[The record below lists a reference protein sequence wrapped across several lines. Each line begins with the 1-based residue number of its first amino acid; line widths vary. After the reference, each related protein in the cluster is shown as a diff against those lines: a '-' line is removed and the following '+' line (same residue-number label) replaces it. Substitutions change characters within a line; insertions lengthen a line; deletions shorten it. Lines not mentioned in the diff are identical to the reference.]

1 MIGGRDMKR
10 IGILFSLVV
19 WCGVLVAQQQNLSNS
34 TTPIAFDEP
43 PLDGYVE
50 SEVLDRVVIPY
61 APIRAV
67 DVAYSKRIWRE
78 FDLREKMNTLYASPR
93 ANLTK
98 ILMDAVLAGELTA
111 YDPTPTAD
119 DPTGDAFKTILPVDQ
134 VLTRFGADS
143 SLVEQYDDEGNVIG
157 SYFVAAEFN
166 PDNVVRYRIK
176 EDWMFDRQ
184 RSVFEVR
191 IIGIA
196 PLVTPQIGEAANNTE
211 FGGFGGF
218 DDFND
223 FNDDVSTPEGLADIP
238 GFPDDN
244 TSGVSI
250 DAYPAFWIYF
260 PEARHILVNKEVV
273 SRHNDATGLSYD
285 DVFIKRLFSS
295 YIVKQS
301 NPEDLRIQDYVENG
315 VDRLYEAER
324 IKKTLIDFEQDLW
337 SY

>member
-1 MIGGRDMKR
+1 MKR
-10 IGILFSLVV
+10 IGIFLLLA
-19 WCGVLVAQQQNLSNS
+19 WCGSAAVAQQQNLSNS
-34 TTPIAFDEP
+34 TTPITLDEP

-61 APIRAV
+61 ATIRAV

-78 FDLREKMNTLYASPR
+78 FDLREKMNSLYASPR

-111 YDPTPTAD
+111 YDPTPTPE
-119 DPTGDAFKTILPVDQ
+119 DPTGDAFKTRLPVDQ

-143 SLVEQYDDEGNVIG
+143 SLVEQYDEDGNVIG
-157 SYFVAAEFN
+157 SHFVAADFN
-166 PDNVVRYRIK
+166 PDDVVRYRIK

-196 PLVTPQIGEAANNTE
+196 PLVTPKIGGANE
-211 FGGFGGF
+211 GGFDDGGFSGFGGF
-218 DDFND
+218 DDFVD
-223 FNDDVSTPEGLADIP
+223 DTPVADDVAELPALPGDNSTGME
-238 GFPDDN
+238 
-244 TSGVSI
+244 I

-273 SRHNDATGLSYD
+273 SRQNDATGLSYD

-301 NPEDLRIQDYVENG
+301 NPEDVRIRDYIDNG
-315 VDRLYEAER
+315 VERLYEAER

>member
-1 MIGGRDMKR
+1 MKR
-10 IGILFSLVV
+10 IGIFLSLVL
-19 WCGVLVAQQQNLSNS
+19 WCGIGMAQQQNLSNS
-34 TTPIAFDEP
+34 TTPIAWDEP

-61 APIRAV
+61 ATIRAV

-78 FDLREKMNTLYASPR
+78 FDLREKMNSLYASPR

-111 YDPTPTAD
+111 YDPTPTPD
-119 DPTGDAFKTILPVDQ
+119 DPTGDSFKTRLPVDQ

-143 SLVEQYDDEGNVIG
+143 SLVEQYDEEGNVIG
-157 SYFVAAEFN
+157 SHFVAAEFN
-166 PDNVVRYRIK
+166 PESVVRYRIK

-191 IIGIA
+191 IVGIA
-196 PLVTPQIGEAANNTE
+196 PLVTPQIGDGAGDVGFDDGG

-218 DDFND
+218 DDFD
-223 FNDDVSTPEGLADIP
+223 ETAAPEQLADIP
-238 GFPDDN
+238 DFPANDN
-244 TSGVSI
+244 APVTV

-260 PEARHILVNKEVV
+260 PEARQILVNKEVV

-285 DVFIKRLFSS
+285 DVFVKRLFSS

-301 NPEDLRIQDYVENG
+301 NPEDLRIQDYVESG
-315 VDRLYEAER
+315 VERLYEAER
-324 IKKTLIDFEQDLW
+324 IKKALIDFEQDLW

>member
-1 MIGGRDMKR
+1 MKR
-10 IGILFSLVV
+10 IGILLLLAWGGSIAM
-19 WCGVLVAQQQNLSNS
+19 AQQQNLSNS
-34 TTPIAFDEP
+34 TTPIPLDEP

-50 SEVLDRVVIPY
+50 SEVLDRVVVPY
-61 APIRAV
+61 ATIRAS

-78 FDLREKMNTLYASPR
+78 FDLREKMNSLYASPR

-111 YDPTPTAD
+111 YDPTPTPD
-119 DPTGDAFKTILPVDQ
+119 DPTGDSFKTRLPVDQ

-143 SLVEQYDDEGNVIG
+143 SLVEQYDEDGNVVG
-157 SYFVAAEFN
+157 SYFVAADFN
-166 PDNVVRYRIK
+166 PDDVVRYRIK
-176 EDWMFDRQ
+176 EDWIFDRQ

-191 IIGIA
+191 IVGIA
-196 PLVTPQIGEAANNTE
+196 PLVTPKIGGASEDVGFGT
-211 FGGFGGF
+211 GGFGGF
-218 DDFND
+218 DDYV
-223 FNDDVSTPEGLADIP
+223 DDPSVAEEAVALPPETPVG
-238 GFPDDN
+238 N
-244 TSGVSI
+244 TRDLEV

-301 NPEDLRIQDYVENG
+301 NPEDLRIRDYISDGVE
-315 VDRLYEAER
+315 RLYEAER